1 MVLSKG
7 LRWLA
12 SVSSLMKLLLMMPAM
27 LLGFER
33 LVGYLKPLS

>member
-12 SVSSLMKLLLMMPAM
+12 MVSSLMRLLMMIPGM
-27 LLGFER
+27 LLGFES
-33 LVGYLKPLS
+33 LVGCL